1 LAVTGGTAD
10 VIEKAGVPCR
20 RISKLDEGRPN
31 IRDMV
36 TNGECKLIFNTPTA
50 RGPAT
55 DEGKIRALATIHNIP
70 LVTTM
75 TGAEAVTRALEAL
88 RHDSEGKDSTSDAW
102 TVRPLQEYFPKEK
115 Q

>member
-1 LAVTGGTAD
+1 

-20 RISKLDEGRPN
+20 RISKLAEGRPN

-75 TGAEAVTRALEAL
+75 TGAEAVTRAIEAL
-88 RHDSEGKDSTSDAW
+88 RHNSEGKGSASDAW
-102 TVRPLQEYFPKEK
+102 TVRPLQEYFPKAR
-115 Q
+115 